1 MGRMMGLEPTNTG
14 TTTRGLNLLATPAT
28 KSIKLLSGLIVSKA
42 CFDLKSLFK
51 KSGKFPGRNIRAGRL
66 LCYYRAH
73 DLS

>member
-1 MGRMMGLEPTNTG
+1 
-14 TTTRGLNLLATPAT
+14 
-28 KSIKLLSGLIVSKA
+28 LLSGLIVSKA